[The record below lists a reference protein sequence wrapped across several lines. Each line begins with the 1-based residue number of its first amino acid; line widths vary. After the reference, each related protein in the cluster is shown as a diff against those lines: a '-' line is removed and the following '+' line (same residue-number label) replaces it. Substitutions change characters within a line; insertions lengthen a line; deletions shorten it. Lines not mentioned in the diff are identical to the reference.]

1 MLFGLGLVY
10 GKDFFMDRPA
20 LCDFA
25 STICL
30 GACVTSL
37 LSIGGISFNQCL
49 HICHGNHYNSF
60 FNLRT
65 NVIMCATFWILGFSF
80 ALPGLVGWT
89 DNVYD
94 HKMLECIWDRTN
106 SLSYNIFF
114 SSFVVF
120 MPTFV
125 IAISYVKIFLYVYRS
140 KKLITKMCDNHKQ
153 RKNRGTASIRVARS
167 LFIIFAIFV
176 LCWAPYALLVLID
189 FQNQAPLQV
198 HLYILL
204 LAHLH
209 ATLNAIIYW
218 VTNKHF
224 RTGYLVVLARL
235 VGQTVKNTIRS
246 SINEPP
252 GNMPSVQRIEGNSN
266 NEFLQMEDQAGNK
279 IIPSKPHNSE
289 DGKILFEKGT
299 QVNPVKNDEELVT
312 ERLEKGL
319 DEDNNETNDNVEVK
333 DELSETDVKLHVGCL
348 DENADKNVE
357 KAKQEGE
364 EITKGKDEYV

>member
-49 HICHGNHYNSF
+49 HICHGNHYNII

-65 NVIMCATFWILGFSF
+65 NVTMCASFWILGFSF
-80 ALPGLVGWT
+80 TLPGLVGWT

-94 HKMLECIWDRTN
+94 HKMLECIWDRKS

-114 SSFVVF
+114 SGFVVF

-125 IAISYVKIFLYVYRS
+125 IAISYAKISIYVYRS
-140 KKLITKMCDNHKQ
+140 RKLISKMCDNLKQ
-153 RKNRGTASIRVARS
+153 VKNRGTASIRVART

-176 LCWAPYALLVLID
+176 LCWAPYASLVLID
-189 FQNQAPLQV
+189 LQDQAPLEV

-209 ATLNAIIYW
+209 ATLNALVYW
-218 VTNKHF
+218 ATNKDF
-224 RTGYLVVLARL
+224 RTGYLTVLTRL
-235 VGQTVKNTIRS
+235 VGQTVKNTIIS
-246 SINEPP
+246 STIEPP
-252 GNMPSVQRIEGNSN
+252 GNMQSEQKIEGNSN
-266 NEFLQMEDQAGNK
+266 NVFVEISNPVGSK
-279 IIPSKPHNSE
+279 IIPSKHQITT
-289 DGKILFEKGT
+289 DGRITNEKGT
-299 QVNPVKNDEELVT
+299 PINPVINDEKSVIQC
-312 ERLEKGL
+312 LEKGL
-319 DEDNNETNDNVEVK
+319 DEDINETNDETEVK
-333 DELSETDVKLHVGCL
+333 DAADELSEIDVKLQDVCL
-348 DENADKNVE
+348 DENIEINVE
-357 KAKQEGE
+357 NTMQEGK
-364 EITKGKDEYV
+364 EITKA